1 MRTLVVSDLHLGST
15 RDADLLRRAELRA
28 PLLEEVAHHDRL
40 VILGDGLELREA
52 PQRDAAAI
60 AAPVF
65 ADLGRALGPDGEL
78 VIVAG
83 NHDHGLVAGWI
94 DGRLQTEPPGFLGLE
109 QRIAPADAGP
119 LAARLAEQAA
129 PARVEIAYP
138 GLWLRDDVYAIHGHY
153 SDLHTTVPTFER
165 LAAGAMARW
174 VVHLPVNEASADA
187 YEAALAPLYAWM
199 HSLVQRSQPGP
210 MTGGASASARAWVAL
225 TGEGRRAHPLR
236 AAALGTGYAAAVAA
250 LNAAG
255 VGPIDRNL
263 SGQALRRGGLRGM
276 REVLRRLDVTAP
288 WVLWGHSHRAGPWPR
303 DDRSEWTTPAG
314 SQLLNSGSW
323 VYQPHFLAGAPNQSP
338 YWPGTAISVGDGGPP
353 ELIRL
358 LGDRGH
364 AELAPTAARG

>member
-1 MRTLVVSDLHLGST
+1 MAR
-15 RDADLLRRAELRA
+15 
-28 PLLEEVAHHDRL
+28 HDRL
-40 VILGDGLELREA
+40 VILGDALELREA
-52 PQRDAAAI
+52 PQRDAAEI

-78 VIVAG
+78 LVVGG

-109 QRIAPADAGP
+109 QRIAPAEAGP

-129 PARVEIAYP
+129 PARVEVAYP
-138 GLWLRDDVYAIHGHY
+138 GVWLRDDVYAIHGHY

-174 VVHLPVNEASADA
+174 VVHLPEHDASADA

-199 HSLVQRSQPGP
+199 HTLVQRSQNGP
-210 MTGGASASARAWVAL
+210 MTGGAGASARAWVAL

-263 SGQALRRGGLRGM
+263 SGQALRRGGLLRHARGAAAA
-276 REVLRRLDVTAP
+276 RRSTRRGCCSATPTAP
-288 WVLWGHSHRAGPWPR
+288 ARGRATTA
-303 DDRSEWTTPAG
+303 RSGRRRRARGCSTRAAG
-314 SQLLNSGSW
+314 STSRTSS
-323 VYQPHFLAGAPNQSP
+323 PARPNQSP
-338 YWPGTAISVGDGGPP
+338 YWPGTAIRVADDGPP
-353 ELIRL
+353 ELVRL

-364 AELAPTAARG
+364 DELRQR

>member
-15 RDADLLRRAELRA
+15 RDADLLRRADLRA
-28 PLLEEVAHHDRL
+28 PLLEAVAQHDRL
-40 VILGDGLELREA
+40 LILGDALELREA
-52 PQRDAAAI
+52 PQRDAAEI

-78 VIVAG
+78 LIAAG

-109 QRIAPADAGP
+109 HRIAPADAGP

-129 PARVEIAYP
+129 PARVQVVYP
-138 GLWLRDDVYAIHGHY
+138 GVWLRDDVYAIHGHY

-174 VVHLPVNEASADA
+174 VVHLPEHDASADA

-199 HSLVQRSQPGP
+199 HTLVQRSQNGP
-210 MTGGASASARAWVAL
+210 MTGGAGASARAWVAL
-225 TGEGRRAHPLR
+225 TGEGRRSHPFR
-236 AAALGTGYAAAVAA
+236 AAALGAGYAAAVAA

-263 SGQALRRGGLRGM
+263 SGQALRRGGLLGM
-276 REVLRRLDVTAP
+276 HEVLRRLDVTAP

-314 SQLLNSGSW
+314 TRLLNSGSW
-323 VYQPHFLAGAPNQSP
+323 VYQPHFLSGEPNQSP
-338 YWPGTAISVGDGGPP
+338 YWPGTAISVSDDGPP

-358 LGDRGH
+358 LGDRSH
-364 AELAPTAARG
+364 DELKAPRG